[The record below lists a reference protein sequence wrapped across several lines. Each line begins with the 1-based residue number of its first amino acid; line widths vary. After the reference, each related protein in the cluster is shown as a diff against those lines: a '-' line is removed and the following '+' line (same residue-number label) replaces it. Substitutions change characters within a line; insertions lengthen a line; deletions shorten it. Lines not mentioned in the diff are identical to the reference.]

1 MWVCPPPKNFSTS
14 PAAIFASP
22 VVTEKLIKAE
32 GLFLVKLTRVA
43 IQDSRVA
50 APLRWLSFIT
60 EFVED
65 SFDAAPSFSVLKN
78 GSRRLSDFPGH
89 FFWSREDPPAG
100 FCVILGSREL
110 GEGRLG

>member
-1 MWVCPPPKNFSTS
+1 
-14 PAAIFASP
+14 
-22 VVTEKLIKAE
+22 
-32 GLFLVKLTRVA
+32 VKLTRVA

-50 APLRWLSFIT
+50 APFRCLSFIT

-65 SFDAAPSFSVLKN
+65 SFDAAPGFSVLKN

-89 FFWSREDPPAG
+89 FLVPGGSAG
-100 FCVILGSREL
+100 WFLRGFGSREL